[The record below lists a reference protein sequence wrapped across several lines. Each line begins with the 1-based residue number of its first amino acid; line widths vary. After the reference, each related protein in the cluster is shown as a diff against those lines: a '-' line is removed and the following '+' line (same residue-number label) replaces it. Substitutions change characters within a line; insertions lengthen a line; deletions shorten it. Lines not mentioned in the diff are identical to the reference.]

1 MKRVVKQGMEGRR
14 EYAENREE
22 EEMEGPINP
31 EGWFMTGHGDGAF
44 VWIPRGYVSS
54 SGTVCPGKT
63 LTIGRGA
70 NSCFP
75 SADDACVAKAAPE
88 GYRFNV

>member
-1 MKRVVKQGMEGRR
+1 MKRIVKQGMEGKRA
-14 EYAENREE
+14 YSENTEE

-31 EGWFMTGHGDGAF
+31 EGWFMTGEGAGAF

-54 SGTVCPGKT
+54 SGTVFPGKT

-70 NSCFP
+70 HSYFP
-75 SADDACVAKAAPE
+75 SADDARVAKSAPE
-88 GYRFNV
+88 EARY